1 MEAEAEAELLQESKC
16 VTRKAMIAEDHLQE
30 VTVEAGAALLANIIT
45 RTDTT
50 TMVESNKDT
59 TNRRVHTPQEVDL
72 DLQYLTIITNK
83 TAEVTQDHH
92 LPLLPLLPLLNH
104 QRESTR

>member
-1 MEAEAEAELLQESKC
+1 MEVEAEAELLQESKC
-16 VTRKAMIAEDHLQE
+16 VTRKATIAEDHLQE
-30 VTVEAGAALLANIIT
+30 VTAEVGAALLATIIT

-59 TNRRVHTPQEVDL
+59 TNRRVHTHQEADL
-72 DLQYLTIITNK
+72 DLQYLTTTTNK

-92 LPLLPLLPLLNH
+92 LPLLSLQNH
-104 QRESTR
+104 QRKLIL